1 MVINKIVGPLG
12 RKTLQPIQV
21 VLNAWFLAYTSIRA
35 FFVNEAQGY
44 RSVIQVI
51 AAQIYFTGFQAL
63 PLISVLALATGS
75 LVLLQ
80 SSSQLSLLGGGGMVG
95 SLLVSVVFREL
106 APLLTALVV
115 VARSGTAVASELGNM
130 KVHREIEALEMMG
143 IHPLSYVV
151 FPRLI
156 GGIIS
161 LMCLGIYFAVIAFA
175 GGFLL
180 TQIAGEMSLESF
192 LNLISNAISMRDL
205 YFFSL
210 KIFMA
215 GLMVFSVCCYYGL
228 SVQGGSFEVPQVTT
242 KAVVHSLLTVT
253 GFQVI
258 LSATFYIGK
267 LMEAGIL

>member
-1 MVINKIVGPLG
+1 MVVF
-12 RKTLQPIQV
+12 
-21 VLNAWFLAYTSIRA
+21 NALFLAYTSVRA
-35 FFVNEAQGY
+35 FFLNEAQGY
-44 RSVIQVI
+44 RAVMQVI

-75 LVLLQ
+75 LVILQ
-80 SSSQLSLLGGGGMVG
+80 STSQLSLLGGSGMMG

-106 APLLTALVV
+106 APLMTALVV

-130 KVHREIEALEMMG
+130 KVNREIEALELMG

-151 FPRLI
+151 FPRLV

-161 LMCLGIYFAVIAFA
+161 LMCLGIYYAVIAFV
-175 GGFLL
+175 GGFIV
-180 TQIAGEMSLESF
+180 TQFVSSMSIHAF
-192 LNLISNAISMRDL
+192 INLISEAISLRDL

-210 KIFMA
+210 KIFVA

-228 SVQGGSFEVPQVTT
+228 SVGRGSHEVPQVTT

-253 GFQVI
+253 GCQVVI
-258 LSATFYIGK
+258 SAFFYVGR
-267 LMEAGIL
+267 LMEAGLL